1 MCLALPRQGLIR
13 ICLTE
18 ECILALHTATLI
30 LVAFP
35 MYFVA
40 AFRKPYFMDAVLILS
55 LLASLETLAAARYH
69 GERKVF

>member
-1 MCLALPRQGLIR
+1 MC
-13 ICLTE
+13 
-18 ECILALHTATLI
+18 TATLV
-30 LVAFP
+30 LVALP

-40 AFRKPYFMDAVLILS
+40 AFRKLYFMDAVLILS